1 MLVNEAACAKPLH
14 IASEEGHVG
23 IMRILL
29 DVGRVDI
36 DGLTE
41 CSSTGMALHVAAY
54 NGRRE
59 AAALLIERGA
69 EVNLVSGFLSET
81 PLDTAYQAWQ
91 NSTNIVALLKSK
103 GAKRASELPEPST

>member
-1 MLVNEAACAKPLH
+1 MLVNESACAKPLH

-69 EVNLVSGFLSET
+69 KINAVNAYGKT
-81 PLDTAYQAWQ
+81 PLDLVQ
-91 NSTNIVALLKSK
+91 NMVQNMV
-103 GAKRASELPEPST
+103 

>member
-1 MLVNEAACAKPLH
+1 MLVNESACAKPLH

-41 CSSTGMALHVAAY
+41 WSSTGMALHVAAY

-69 EVNLVSGFLSET
+69 KVNLVNGSRGT
-81 PLDTAYQAWQ
+81 PLDMAHQAIL
-91 NSTNIVALLKSK
+91 NSTELIALLKSK
-103 GAKRASELPEPST
+103 RAKRASELPQPST